1 MSPRSQKLNNQM
13 RSQTLAKIDSAAL
26 KVFAACGYHGATM
39 RRIAQAAGLSYGLV
53 YHYYPSKAKVFRRL
67 VDFALTGSLEAMQQF
82 MHASGSAW
90 ERMTAYAA
98 MVVSSLFAGDTSLYF
113 VIILQAMT
121 QGRAI
126 AGLPAHISRMFGRY
140 YELLVPVI
148 KEAQASGEAAPGDPA
163 ALAAGFFSMVQGLA
177 MLTFQHQGLEE
188 RITPALLVN
197 ALRNPGY
204 VPRSQ
209 STGRPRPSGRKA

>member
-1 MSPRSQKLNNQM
+1 M
-13 RSQTLAKIDSAAL
+13 
-26 KVFAACGYHGATM
+26 
-39 RRIAQAAGLSYGLV
+39 
-53 YHYYPSKAKVFRRL
+53 FRRL